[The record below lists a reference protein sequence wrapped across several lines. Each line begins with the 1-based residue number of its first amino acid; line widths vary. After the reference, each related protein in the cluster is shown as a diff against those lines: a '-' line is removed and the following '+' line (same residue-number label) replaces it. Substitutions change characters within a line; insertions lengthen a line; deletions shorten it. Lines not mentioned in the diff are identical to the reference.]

1 MRKMPRK
8 TCYRVYKASN
18 NKTRMTRTTGKTRT
32 RTTQKNRIFSKCTS
46 LKNAKSQLRLLRA
59 IEYGKNFVPRNRTAR
74 IKSTD

>member
-18 NKTRMTRTTGKTRT
+18 NKTRTTRTTGKTRT
-32 RTTQKNRIFSKCTS
+32 TQKNRVFSKCTS
-46 LKNAKSQLRLLRA
+46 LKNAESQLRLLRA

-74 IKSTD
+74 KNK

>member
-18 NKTRMTRTTGKTRT
+18 NKTRTTGKTRM
-32 RTTQKNRIFSKCTS
+32 TQKNRVFSKCTS
-46 LKNAKSQLRLLRA
+46 LKNAESQLRLLRA

-74 IKSTD
+74 KNK